1 MTIAHHPDSTTLMS
15 YAAGSL
21 EDVFATVVAAHLASC
36 AECRSRL
43 REIET
48 VGGHLLE
55 IVDAV
60 PMEPAALDEVLGK
73 LDEVDTPPLETR
85 PVVTQTASSLPKP
98 LARLIAGG
106 LDDVAWRAV
115 APGVAMHHLPTSK
128 AARGSLRLLKIA
140 PGKTLPGHGH
150 GGSEITLVLTG
161 SYRDA
166 LGQFGPGDIAD
177 LDEHVEHQPVVNSLE
192 PCICLVATEAP
203 TRFKSFFGRLFQPLV
218 GI

>member
-1 MTIAHHPDSTTLMS
+1 MS

-21 EDVFATVVAAHLASC
+21 DEAFATVVATHLASC

-43 REIET
+43 RETEEI
-48 VGGHLLE
+48 GGNLLE
-55 IVDAV
+55 AIDAV
-60 PMEPAALDEVLGK
+60 PLDAAAFERAMRRLNEPVEQTLVEPEQRKPSLSR
-73 LDEVDTPPLETR
+73 LLTR
-85 PVVTQTASSLPKP
+85 LVE
-98 LARLIAGG
+98 GG
-106 LDDVAWRAV
+106 LDDVAWKTV
-115 APGVAMHHLPTSK
+115 APGVAMHRLPTSK

-140 PGKTLPGHGH
+140 PGKKIPEHGH
-150 GGSEITLVLTG
+150 GGTEITLVLTG

-166 LGQFGPGDIAD
+166 FGRFGPGDVAD
-177 LDEHVEHQPVVNSLE
+177 LDENVEHQPMVASSE

>member
-1 MTIAHHPDSTTLMS
+1 MKIAHHPDRATLMS

-21 EDVFATVVAAHLASC
+21 DEAFATVVATHLASC

-43 REIET
+43 RETEEI
-48 VGGHLLE
+48 GGNLLE
-55 IVDAV
+55 AIDAV
-60 PMEPAALDEVLGK
+60 PLDAAAFERAMRRLNEPVE
-73 LDEVDTPPLETR
+73 
-85 PVVTQTASSLPKP
+85 QTLVEPEQRKPSLSRP
-98 LARLIAGG
+98 LARLVGGG
-106 LDDVAWRAV
+106 LDDVAWKTV
-115 APGVAMHHLPTSK
+115 APGVAMHRLPTSK

-140 PGKTLPGHGH
+140 PGKKIPEHGH
-150 GGSEITLVLTG
+150 GGTEITLVLTG

-166 LGQFGPGDIAD
+166 FGRFGPGDVAD
-177 LDEHVEHQPVVNSLE
+177 LDENVEHQPMVDSSE

>member
-1 MTIAHHPDSTTLMS
+1 MS

-21 EDVFATVVAAHLASC
+21 DDAFVTVVATHLASC

-43 REIET
+43 RETEEI
-48 VGGHLLE
+48 GGNLLE
-55 IVDAV
+55 AIDTVPLDAAAFERA
-60 PMEPAALDEVLGK
+60 MSKLNEPVKQTLGEPEHRK
-73 LDEVDTPPLETR
+73 P
-85 PVVTQTASSLPKP
+85 SLYRP
-98 LARLIAGG
+98 LARLAGGG
-106 LDDVAWRAV
+106 LDDVAWKTV
-115 APGVAMHHLPTSK
+115 APGVAMHRLPTSK

-140 PGKTLPGHGH
+140 PGKKIPEHGH
-150 GGSEITLVLTG
+150 GGTEITLVLTG

-166 LGQFGPGDIAD
+166 FGRFGPGDVAD
-177 LDEHVEHQPVVNSLE
+177 LDENIEHQPMVDSSE

>member
-1 MTIAHHPDSTTLMS
+1 MKIAHHPDRATLMS

-21 EDVFATVVAAHLASC
+21 DEAFATVVATHLASC

-43 REIET
+43 RETEEI
-48 VGGHLLE
+48 GGNLLE
-55 IVDAV
+55 AIDAV
-60 PMEPAALDEVLGK
+60 PLDAAAFERAMSNLNEPVEQTLDEPEQRK
-73 LDEVDTPPLETR
+73 P
-85 PVVTQTASSLPKP
+85 SLSRP
-98 LARLIAGG
+98 LARLVGGG
-106 LDDVAWRAV
+106 LDDVAWKTV
-115 APGVAMHHLPTSK
+115 APGVAMHRLPTSK

-140 PGKTLPGHGH
+140 PGKKIPEHGH
-150 GGSEITLVLTG
+150 GGTEITLVLTG

-166 LGQFGPGDIAD
+166 FGRFGPGDVAD
-177 LDEHVEHQPVVNSLE
+177 LDEHVEHQPMVDSSE

>member
-1 MTIAHHPDSTTLMS
+1 MS

-21 EDVFATVVAAHLASC
+21 DEAFATVVATHLASC

-43 REIET
+43 RETEEI
-48 VGGHLLE
+48 GGNLLE
-55 IVDAV
+55 AIDAV
-60 PMEPAALDEVLGK
+60 PLDAAAFERAMRRLNEPVEQTLVEPEQRKPSLSRLLTRLG
-73 LDEVDTPPLETR
+73 E
-85 PVVTQTASSLPKP
+85 
-98 LARLIAGG
+98 GG
-106 LDDVAWRAV
+106 LDDVAWKTV
-115 APGVAMHHLPTSK
+115 APGVAMHRLPTSK

-140 PGKTLPGHGH
+140 PGKKIPEHGH
-150 GGSEITLVLTG
+150 GGTEITLVLTG

-166 LGQFGPGDIAD
+166 FGRFGPGDVAD
-177 LDEHVEHQPVVNSLE
+177 LDENVEHQPMVDSSE

>member
-1 MTIAHHPDSTTLMS
+1 MKIAHHPDRATLMS

-21 EDVFATVVAAHLASC
+21 DEAFATVVATHLASC

-43 REIET
+43 RETEEI
-48 VGGHLLE
+48 GGNLLE
-55 IVDAV
+55 AIDAV
-60 PMEPAALDEVLGK
+60 PLDAAAFERAMRRLNEPVE
-73 LDEVDTPPLETR
+73 
-85 PVVTQTASSLPKP
+85 QTLVEFEQRKPSLSRP
-98 LARLIAGG
+98 LARLVGGG
-106 LDDVAWRAV
+106 LDDVAWKTV
-115 APGVAMHHLPTSK
+115 APGVAMHRLPTSK

-140 PGKTLPGHGH
+140 PGKKIPEHGH
-150 GGSEITLVLTG
+150 GGTEITLVLTG

-166 LGQFGPGDIAD
+166 FGRFGPGDVAD
-177 LDEHVEHQPVVNSLE
+177 LDENVEHQPMVDSSE